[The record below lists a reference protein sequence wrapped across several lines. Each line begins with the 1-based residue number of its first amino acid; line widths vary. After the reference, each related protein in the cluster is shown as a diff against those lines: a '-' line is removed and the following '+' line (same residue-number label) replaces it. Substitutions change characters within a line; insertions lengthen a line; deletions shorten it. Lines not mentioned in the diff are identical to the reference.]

1 MRVVADTSLCQG
13 HQLCLGEAPDI
24 FGFDRQGDHVVILIE
39 EPDESRR
46 AEVAAAVKYCPSF
59 ALSIEEDPA

>member
-1 MRVVADTSLCQG
+1 MRVSADISLCQG

-24 FGFDRQGDHVVILIE
+24 FGFDREGDHVVILVA

-46 AEVAAAVKYCPSF
+46 AEVATAVRYCPAF
-59 ALSIEEDPA
+59 ALYLEEDR

>member
-1 MRVVADTSLCQG
+1 MRVIADVTVCQG

-24 FGFDRQGDHVVILIE
+24 FGFDKEGDHVVILVD

-46 AEVAAAVKYCPSF
+46 DEVSAAVRYCPAF
-59 ALSIEEDPA
+59 ALFIEED

>member
-1 MRVVADTSLCQG
+1 MRVSADISLCQG

-24 FGFDRQGDHVVILIE
+24 FGFDREADHVVILVA

-46 AEVAAAVKYCPSF
+46 AEVAAAVRYCPAF
-59 ALSIEEDPA
+59 ALYLEEDR

>member
-1 MRVVADTSLCQG
+1 MRVIADTSLCQG

-24 FGFDRQGDHVVILIE
+24 FGFDRDRDRVVILIE

-46 AEVAAAVKYCPSF
+46 SEVTTAVKYCPAF
-59 ALSIEEDPA
+59 ALSIEED